1 MSEEQIT
8 ISVLEQEYKIKCDD
22 TQVELLQKSAALLD
36 SKMAEIKKDSPAMTK
51 DKIAVMAALNLVSL
65 YISQEDELNEY
76 SKVTDELNALQE
88 TIDGYRVDE

>member
-8 ISVLEQEYKIKCDD
+8 ISVLEQEYEIKCDD

-51 DKIAVMAALNLVSL
+51 DKIAVMAALNVVSL

-88 TIDGYRVDE
+88 TIDGYKVDE

>member
-51 DKIAVMAALNLVSL
+51 DKIAVMAALNVVSL

-88 TIDGYRVDE
+88 TIDGYKVDE

>member
-1 MSEEQIT
+1 
-8 ISVLEQEYKIKCDD
+8 
-22 TQVELLQKSAALLD
+22 
-36 SKMAEIKKDSPAMTK
+36 MAEIKKDSPAMTK
-51 DKIAVMAALNLVSL
+51 DKIAVMAALNVVSL

>member
-51 DKIAVMAALNLVSL
+51 DKIAVMAALNVVSL

-76 SKVTDELNALQE
+76 SKVIDELNALQE
-88 TIDGYRVDE
+88 TIDGYKVDE

>member
-51 DKIAVMAALNLVSL
+51 DKIAVMAALNVVSL